1 MVRLLDGK
9 KVAAAVK
16 DELRE
21 EIARWARRGI
31 RPKLAAVLAGDDPAA
46 LAYARSKERVCAGL
60 EMEYELHHLPGGT
73 PEEALLERIR
83 ALNADPAVH
92 GIILEMP
99 LPPQVD
105 RRRAMEAIDPLK
117 DVDGVHPLNRG
128 RLMAGDRG
136 LFPATPLACVEILRR
151 HDIPLEGRD
160 VVLVGRGETVGK
172 PLIFL
177 LLRENATVTVCHT
190 RTADLAAHTRRAEVL
205 IVAAGRRGLVT
216 GDMVRE
222 GVTVVDAG
230 INPSPDGGLCGDVD
244 FDSVAARAAAITPV
258 PGGVGSLTTVLLL
271 RNVLQALALQAGEEG
286 TPWKA

>member
-1 MVRLLDGK
+1 MARLLDGK
-9 KVAAAVK
+9 KTAAAIK

-21 EIARWARRGI
+21 DTARWVRRGVQ
-31 RPKLAAVLAGDDPAA
+31 PKLAALLAGDDPAA
-46 LAYARSKERVCAGL
+46 LAYARSKEKVCAGL
-60 EMEYELHHLPGGT
+60 GMDYEMHHLPGET
-73 PEEALLERIR
+73 REEAVLDRIR
-83 ALNADPAVH
+83 SLNGDPAVH

-99 LPPQVD
+99 LPPQID

-151 HDIPLEGRD
+151 HDVPLAGRD

-177 LLRENATVTVCHT
+177 LLQENATVTVCHT
-190 RTADLAAHTRRAEVL
+190 RTADLASHTRRAEVL

-230 INPSPDGGLCGDVD
+230 INPSPEGRLCGDVD
-244 FDSVAARAAAITPV
+244 FEGVAAKAAAITPV

-271 RNVLQALALQAGEEG
+271 RNVLKAVALQAGGEG
-286 TPWKA
+286 TSWKA

>member
-1 MVRLLDGK
+1 VLARLLSGK
-9 KVAAAVK
+9 EVAAVIK
-16 DELRE
+16 DELRD
-21 EIARWARRGI
+21 EISRWTGRGV
-31 RPKLAAVLAGDDPAA
+31 RPKLAALLAGDDPAA
-46 LAYARSKERVCAGL
+46 LAYARSKEKVCAGL
-60 EMEYELHHLPGGT
+60 GMGYELHHLPGDVS
-73 PEEALLERIR
+73 EATVLGRIK
-83 ALNADPAVH
+83 ALNDDPAVH

-136 LFPATPLACVEILRR
+136 LFPATPMACVEILRR
-151 HDIPLEGRD
+151 HGIPLAGKD

-190 RTADLAAHTRRAEVL
+190 RTADLSAHTRRAEIL

-222 GVTVVDAG
+222 GVIVVDAG
-230 INPSPDGGLCGDVD
+230 INPSPDGRISGDVD
-244 FDSVAARAAAITPV
+244 FDSVAAKAAAITPV

-271 RNVLQALALQAGEEG
+271 RNVLQALALRGGGER
-286 TPWKA
+286 